1 MLCRAKF
8 FSSTQSCYCPFHSKN
23 ESTTIHNDA
32 EIQNLLAIPS
42 TKLVSMVAVCR
53 YCFILGENCC
63 LVLNSRL
70 FWKNT
75 EWEFRQQGLPGY
87 LSIPA
92 DLIEQIGGLNFAFL
106 SISALSMPIWA
117 RKIFRGNSVFQR
129 SNLHLAWLFRM
140 PCSPFENHERIC
152 FWALCISKPFSL
164 SKIQKPFWG
173 QRG

>member
-8 FSSTQSCYCPFHSKN
+8 FSSTQSFYCPFDSKN
-23 ESTTIHNDA
+23 EPTTIHTDA

-53 YCFILGENCC
+53 YYFILDENCC

-75 EWEFRQQGLPGY
+75 EWQFRQQGLPGY

-92 DLIEQIGGLNFAFL
+92 DLIEQMGGLNFAFL

-129 SNLHLAWLFRM
+129 SNLHLVGLFRM
-140 PCSPFENHERIC
+140 PCSSFENHARIC
-152 FWALCISKPFSL
+152 FWPLCTSKTSSL

-173 QRG
+173 QGG